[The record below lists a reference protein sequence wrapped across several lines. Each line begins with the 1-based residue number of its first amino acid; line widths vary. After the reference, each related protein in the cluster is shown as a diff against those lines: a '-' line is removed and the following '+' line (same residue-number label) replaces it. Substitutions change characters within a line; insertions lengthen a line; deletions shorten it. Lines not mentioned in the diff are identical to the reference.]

1 MIMDQV
7 IIFAHQNYS
16 ALDSFFIS
24 NKIQKVFLVHT
35 KSFLN
40 FKISKYFASLKEKLG
55 IDIVSF
61 TNFHPNPDY
70 DSVVEGEKLFR
81 ETNCDCIIAVGG
93 GSSIDVAKC
102 IKLYMGLDNNK
113 LFFEQVPI
121 PNDIKL
127 IVAPTTAGTGSEA
140 TRYAVIYY
148 KGEKQSITHDTC
160 IPSEVIFDSAFLHT
174 LPDYQ
179 RKSTMLDALCHSLEA
194 YWSVNSTAESKT
206 FSEKAINIILENLD
220 SYLRNEEK
228 GNYNMLMAANLAGKA
243 INITQTTAG
252 HAMCYKLT
260 SMYGIAHGHAAALC
274 VNKLWP
280 FMVNNTQKSNDARGK
295 EYLDNMFSQL
305 AQIMGCK
312 SVKEATVKFSSILQK
327 LNIEI
332 PNVKNVDDFDML
344 KISVNPVRIKNN
356 PIKLTEEDINIL
368 YHQILRNKN

>member
-1 MIMDQV
+1 MDQV